1 LSGLT
6 LPGSPVCGAP
16 DPGTASV
23 LVADSWVRYLNVCG
37 PLVPAGVVTFTFT
50 APAAWA
56 GVTNDSEVALLTFTN
71 AAGTTTAPIVTDVL
85 PGTKRLPVTVTLV
98 PPPVGPDA
106 GVRPVVVGAVLDDVV
121 LDDEVVV
128 LDDVEVVLDGDVE
141 VVLVGDV
148 EVVLVGDVEVVLV
161 GDVEVVLVGD
171 VEVVLVG
178 DVEVVLVG
186 DVEVVLVLVVEATE
200 QFGRVMVLL
209 SRVTAPFR
217 ASSRPATVAPVLA
230 VIDVRA
236 KMVPT
241 NTEFVPRVAELPT
254 WKKTL
259 HGSAPL
265 MSTMRLADAVIR
277 VLADWKMNTALGL
290 PCASSVSVPVR
301 ESVVPV
307 YTPATSVWPPRS
319 AVTVAVGARPAASL

>member
-1 LSGLT
+1 
-6 LPGSPVCGAP
+6 
-16 DPGTASV
+16 
-23 LVADSWVRYLNVCG
+23 
-37 PLVPAGVVTFTFT
+37 VVTFTFT

-56 GVTNDSEVALLTFTN
+56 GVTNDSEVALLTFTC

-128 LDDVEVVLDGDVE
+128 LD
-141 VVLVGDV
+141 
-148 EVVLVGDVEVVLV
+148 DVEVVLV

-290 PCASSVSVPVR
+290 PWASSVSVPVR

>member
-1 LSGLT
+1 VLSGLT

-16 DPGTASV
+16 DPGTAGV

-56 GVTNDSEVALLTFTN
+56 GVTNDSEVALLTFTC

-128 LDDVEVVLDGDVE
+128 LDDVEVVL
-141 VVLVGDV
+141 
-148 EVVLVGDVEVVLV
+148 
-161 GDVEVVLVGD
+161 
-171 VEVVLVG
+171 VG

-217 ASSRPATVAPVLA
+217 RLSTSEPRWCRRTPSSSRGWLSFRPGRRRCT
-230 VIDVRA
+230 
-236 KMVPT
+236 
-241 NTEFVPRVAELPT
+241 
-254 WKKTL
+254 
-259 HGSAPL
+259 
-265 MSTMRLADAVIR
+265 
-277 VLADWKMNTALGL
+277 GL
-290 PCASSVSVPVR
+290 PR
-301 ESVVPV
+301 
-307 YTPATSVWPPRS
+307 
-319 AVTVAVGARPAASL
+319 

>member
-1 LSGLT
+1 MSGLT

-23 LVADSWVRYLNVCG
+23 LVADSWVWYLNVCG
-37 PLVPAGVVTFTFT
+37 PLVPASVVTFTFT

-56 GVTNDSEVALLTFTN
+56 GVTNDSEVALLTFTC

-128 LDDVEVVLDGDVE
+128 LDDVEVVLVD
-141 VVLVGDV
+141 DV

>member
-1 LSGLT
+1 VLSGLT

-50 APAAWA
+50 APAVWA
-56 GVTNDSEVALLTFTN
+56 GVTNDSEVALLTFTC

-128 LDDVEVVLDGDVE
+128 LD
-141 VVLVGDV
+141 DV

-254 WKKTL
+254 WKKML

>member
-1 LSGLT
+1 
-6 LPGSPVCGAP
+6 
-16 DPGTASV
+16 
-23 LVADSWVRYLNVCG
+23 
-37 PLVPAGVVTFTFT
+37 VVTFTFT

-56 GVTNDSEVALLTFTN
+56 GVTNDSEVALLTFTC

-128 LDDVEVVLDGDVE
+128 L
-141 VVLVGDV
+141 VGDV

-161 GDVEVVLVGD
+161 GDVEVVLV
-171 VEVVLVG
+171 LV
-178 DVEVVLVG
+178 
-186 DVEVVLVLVVEATE
+186 VEVVLVLVVEATE